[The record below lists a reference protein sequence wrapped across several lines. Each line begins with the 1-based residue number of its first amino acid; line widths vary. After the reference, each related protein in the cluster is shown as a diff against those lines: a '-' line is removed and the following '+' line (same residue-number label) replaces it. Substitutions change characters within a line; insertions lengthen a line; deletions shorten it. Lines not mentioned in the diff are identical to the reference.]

1 VATAIGIII
10 VCGLLVNYLFVKMKM
25 PGILG
30 MILLGI
36 LLGPDGL
43 NWLSPDILRVS
54 ADFRRIALVIILLR
68 AGLDLRR
75 DKLNMAG
82 STVVKLSFIPCLIE
96 GFTIAF
102 AATALLGFSF
112 VEGGILGFI
121 VAAVSPAVVV
131 PRMLEFSRKG
141 IGTDKAIPTS
151 ILAGSSI
158 DAVFAVTV
166 LTSFLGIYSADS
178 FNIPFQIFN
187 GFMSIIFGIT
197 LGLLAGYLMVRFFIR
212 YNMRDTKKVLYVL
225 GGAILLL
232 AVEDILKSKIQ
243 VAGLLGIMTV
253 GFIILEKIPKT
264 AKRLASKFSKIW
276 IFAEIF
282 LFVLVG
288 AQVNIGVIFGALFAG
303 IIIIA
308 AGLAGRSAGVIF
320 STAGTNLNY
329 RERLFCVISYL
340 PKATVQAAVGAI
352 PLTLGIPEGELIL
365 AIAVLSIVIT
375 APLGAIGISYSARRL
390 LTTENKKVKE

>member
-320 STAGTNLNY
+320 STAG
-329 RERLFCVISYL
+329 
-340 PKATVQAAVGAI
+340 PK
-352 PLTLGIPEGELIL
+352 
-365 AIAVLSIVIT
+365 
-375 APLGAIGISYSARRL
+375 
-390 LTTENKKVKE
+390 